1 MTQEDRDAKLNND
14 GRRVLLYLSLAGV
27 SGLVLWTVVKT
38 ERRVRELVAQGF
50 TDVAIDS
57 VRNHAY
63 FPMFGSLLGAA
74 VMIGVVVTV
83 KRFLRARG

>member
-1 MTQEDRDAKLNND
+1 MTREDRDAKLNND

-27 SGLVLWTVVKT
+27 AGLVLWTVVKT
-38 ERRVRELVAQGF
+38 ELRVRELVAQGF

-74 VMIGVVVTV
+74 VVIGIGVGIR
-83 KRFLRARG
+83 KAMRK

>member
-27 SGLVLWTVVKT
+27 AGLVLWTVVKT
-38 ERRVRELVAQGF
+38 ELRVRELVAQGF

-74 VMIGVVVTV
+74 VMIALVFVV
-83 KRFLRARG
+83 KRGLGVKR

>member
-1 MTQEDRDAKLNND
+1 MSQDNKTTSPHND

-27 SGLVLWTVVKT
+27 VGLVLWTVVKT
-38 ERRVRELVAQGF
+38 ELRVRELVAQGF

-57 VRNHAY
+57 TRNHAY

-83 KRFLRARG
+83 KRFLRAKG

>member
-1 MTQEDRDAKLNND
+1 MSQENKTTSPHND

-27 SGLVLWTVVKT
+27 VGLVLWTVVKT
-38 ERRVRELVAQGF
+38 ELRVRELVAQGF

-57 VRNHAY
+57 TRNHAY

-83 KRFLRARG
+83 KRFLRDKG

>member
-1 MTQEDRDAKLNND
+1 MSQDNKTTSPHND

-27 SGLVLWTVVKT
+27 AGLVLWTVVKT
-38 ERRVRELVAQGF
+38 ELRVRELVAQGF

-63 FPMFGSLLGAA
+63 FPMFGGLLGAA
-74 VMIGVVVTV
+74 VVIGIGVGIR
-83 KRFLRARG
+83 KAMRK

>member
-1 MTQEDRDAKLNND
+1 MSHEKKIATPDND

-27 SGLVLWTVVKT
+27 VGLVLWTVVKT
-38 ERRVRELVAQGF
+38 ELRVRELVAQGF

-57 VRNHAY
+57 ARNHAY
-63 FPMFGSLLGAA
+63 FPLFGSLLGAA

-83 KRFLRARG
+83 KRFLRAKG